1 MHLTLK
7 HYLLGLAVLG
17 SLPSS
22 TGRALPKTRR
32 DALDPY
38 LSHDIGTLLL
48 PRSGI
53 VGGSGGKS
61 GGGVTS
67 GWSSSSESG
76 SSFGGGGDDGGS
88 VHLGSDNKPTT
99 SGWSSS
105 SDEGASDG
113 GGSVHLGS
121 DHGAGSSNT
130 GGKPSNEGGSGGGDT
145 AHLGG
150 NAKPQGE
157 GGEAARTAPRMTASE
172 LVDFANNP
180 DKRHVDYSEQ
190 LKNYDI
196 IQTSEGKGPEHS
208 PVMIEKLDL
217 GKDFG
222 PDTVWKTW
230 TARSKKAA
238 GKSQGI
244 KNIMEMKFAVSK
256 DEKTVAF
263 VALERYKS
271 EDRMRYNAKGEPQPD
286 AKANSAPVWKLAFEA
301 AQRSGVLP
309 KDPSSTKFILGSQ
322 TIENIPLVNAMGTPK
337 IHNGEIHSLT
347 PTGEERAKFLS
358 LAEKDNNQS
367 YLMMVG
373 HEDYFKGSKVESV
386 SFWKSQIA
394 APHMYLALGPR
405 VK

>member
-1 MHLTLK
+1 M
-7 HYLLGLAVLG
+7 
-17 SLPSS
+17 
-22 TGRALPKTRR
+22 
-32 DALDPY
+32 
-38 LSHDIGTLLL
+38 
-48 PRSGI
+48 
-53 VGGSGGKS
+53 
-61 GGGVTS
+61 TS

-301 AQRSGVLP
+301 AQV
-309 KDPSSTKFILGSQ
+309 STATSNFA
-322 TIENIPLVNAMGTPK
+322 LVA
-337 IHNGEIHSLT
+337 SLC
-347 PTGEERAKFLS
+347 
-358 LAEKDNNQS
+358 
-367 YLMMVG
+367 
-373 HEDYFKGSKVESV
+373 
-386 SFWKSQIA
+386 
-394 APHMYLALGPR
+394 
-405 VK
+405 